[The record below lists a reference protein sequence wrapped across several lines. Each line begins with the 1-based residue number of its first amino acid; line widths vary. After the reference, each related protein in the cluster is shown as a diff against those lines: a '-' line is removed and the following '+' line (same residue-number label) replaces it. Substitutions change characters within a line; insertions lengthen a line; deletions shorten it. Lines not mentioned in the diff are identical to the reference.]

1 LSCKCHLKSRGV
13 LLLVFWI
20 NLVCL
25 IRLCSRKHNTAIC
38 TCLRKGTFTI
48 EIERRCAARSF
59 HSSACFLLCGVLVR
73 VTQSCIVSLVVIFD
87 PCRHSR
93 ACVLHFMPPSCVC
106 MRAHSASRTPAAHL
120 RANAFFLGEWQFST
134 HCQENVAI
142 AAYHNSLHHV
152 KFGVCKMQNFPNRGA
167 PKTCQ
172 VPMYTI

>member
-1 LSCKCHLKSRGV
+1 ML
-13 LLLVFWI
+13 
-20 NLVCL
+20 
-25 IRLCSRKHNTAIC
+25 
-38 TCLRKGTFTI
+38 
-48 EIERRCAARSF
+48 
-59 HSSACFLLCGVLVR
+59 
-73 VTQSCIVSLVVIFD
+73 
-87 PCRHSR
+87 
-93 ACVLHFMPPSCVC
+93 PSCVC

-172 VPMYTI
+172 VPMYTIWTGGGKEERKKRRKKDRRGQMRDTECMTPGRAQKDDKTKRKTGRKTDRQKDRTTENPNSHL